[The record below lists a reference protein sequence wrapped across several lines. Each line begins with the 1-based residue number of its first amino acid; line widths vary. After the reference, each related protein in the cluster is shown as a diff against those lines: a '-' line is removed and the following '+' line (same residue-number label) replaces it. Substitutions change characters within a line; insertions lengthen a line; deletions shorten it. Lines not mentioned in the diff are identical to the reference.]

1 MATHSTILAWRIPW
15 TEEPGWL
22 QSMGSQRV
30 RRDQSTNTHT
40 LGCDLKPLCT
50 RQSTP
55 RLEQRPGQL
64 FILAVCRWRWQHS
77 YSPRCAIRWRHGTFP
92 TSLPFGTVIFQTFH
106 SLFNQIFI
114 ELLLRPKLQDK
125 EEEAHPCAQGTPS
138 SASASLS
145 VHSSEAGCSPR
156 HFSVGG
162 TSASNSGNA
171 SSSHSWAVSHA
182 EKPQLGHDS
191 WVVWA
196 VWRETWSSHQGV
208 PPARR
213 LLLRSPDS
221 PPSRHY

>member
-1 MATHSTILAWRIPW
+1 MIPGLGRSLEKGMATHSTILAWRIPW

-64 FILAVCRWRWQHS
+64 FILAVCRWRWQHT

-92 TSLPFGTVIFQTFH
+92 PSLPFGKVIFQTFH

-114 ELLLRPKLQDK
+114 ELLLRPKVQDK
-125 EEEAHPCAQGTPS
+125 EEEAHSCAQGAPS
-138 SASASLS
+138 S
-145 VHSSEAGCSPR
+145 EQ
-156 HFSVGG
+156 
-162 TSASNSGNA
+162 TT
-171 SSSHSWAVSHA
+171 
-182 EKPQLGHDS
+182 Q
-191 WVVWA
+191 
-196 VWRETWSSHQGV
+196 
-208 PPARR
+208 
-213 LLLRSPDS
+213 
-221 PPSRHY
+221 

>member
-64 FILAVCRWRWQHS
+64 FILAVCRWRWQHT

-92 TSLPFGTVIFQTFH
+92 PSLPFGKVIFQTFH

-125 EEEAHPCAQGTPS
+125 EEEAHSCAQGAPS
-138 SASASLS
+138 SEQTTQQMALPVSSMPGSRGLLPKDSSLTFLLPS
-145 VHSSEAGCSPR
+145 LGFEPLYTVLQ
-156 HFSVGG
+156 
-162 TSASNSGNA
+162 
-171 SSSHSWAVSHA
+171 VSLVA
-182 EKPQLGHDS
+182 Q
-191 WVVWA
+191 W
-196 VWRETWSSHQGV
+196 
-208 PPARR
+208 
-213 LLLRSPDS
+213 
-221 PPSRHY
+221 